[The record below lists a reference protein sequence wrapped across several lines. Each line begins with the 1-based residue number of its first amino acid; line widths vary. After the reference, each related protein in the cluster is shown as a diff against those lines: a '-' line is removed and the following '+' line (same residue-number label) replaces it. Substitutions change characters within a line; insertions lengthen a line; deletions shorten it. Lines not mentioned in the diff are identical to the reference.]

1 VRWLVVGPL
10 DPEKS
15 DGLTAAD
22 LDRVA
27 AESGITFLGERRDV
41 ERFYRALDGYVLA
54 SYREG
59 FPRSAME
66 AAASGLPLVLTDIR
80 GCRQVVD
87 HEVNG
92 LLVPPAKA
100 EPLAAA
106 VARLA
111 DDPGLRARFG
121 SASVAKAAAEFDQQR
136 VIDRTLATYRRLLQA
151 RGIPTPVPR

>member
-1 VRWLVVGPL
+1 MAEPL
-10 DPEKS
+10 DPEKA
-15 DGLTAAD
+15 DGLSAAD

-27 AESGITFLGERRDV
+27 AESGITFLGERHDV
-41 ERFYRALDGYVLA
+41 ERLYGAFDVYVLA

-87 HEVNG
+87 HDVNG
-92 LLVPPAKA
+92 LLVPPGQV
-100 EPLAAA
+100 EPLADA

-111 DDPGLRARFG
+111 GDEALRARLG
-121 SASVAKAAAEFDQQR
+121 DASVRKAAAEFDQQR
-136 VIDRTLATYRRLLQA
+136 VIDRTLATYRRLLEA
-151 RGIPTPVPR
+151 RGLHAPVPR